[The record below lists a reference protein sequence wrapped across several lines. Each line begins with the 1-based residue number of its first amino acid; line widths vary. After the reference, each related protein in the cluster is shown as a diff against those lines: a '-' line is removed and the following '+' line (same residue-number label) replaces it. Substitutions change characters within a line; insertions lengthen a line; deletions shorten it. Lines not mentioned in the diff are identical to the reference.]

1 MRAEEAIHA
10 VTLAATRA
18 GVAAHDATVV
28 RVGENGMV
36 LLPRSGVLAR
46 VVPRAASGSDPRRE
60 IDVAIWL
67 ASCQVPVVR
76 PAQQE
81 VIIVE
86 QYVVSLWEHLADSRP
101 ADLVTLAK
109 CLRRLHAVAI
119 PADLLP
125 SLSPFDKF
133 EERLETGVGLDNS
146 DRIFLRQLRDQLS
159 ARWATAELTLG
170 EAVLHGDAHM
180 ENLLVTAG
188 GREAFVD
195 LETVCIGPPE
205 WDLTLTALYY
215 ECGWFPANEY
225 VDFVEAYGFDVRLSP
240 SWPELRLARMLRMT
254 LWLAQSADN
263 DPQRL
268 RQLRHRIDTLRD
280 GTAPSGWTG
289 Y

>member
-1 MRAEEAIHA
+1 MRAEEAIDAVKLA
-10 VTLAATRA
+10 VTGA
-18 GVAAHDATVV
+18 GLPTHDASVV
-28 RVGENGMV
+28 RVGENGVV
-36 LLPRSGVLAR
+36 LLPSAGVLAR
-46 VVPRAASGSDPRRE
+46 VVPRAAKGSDPRRE
-60 IDVAIWL
+60 IDIAAWL
-67 ASCQVPVVR
+67 ASRQVPVVH
-76 PAQQE
+76 PARSE
-81 VIIVE
+81 PVIVG
-86 QYVVSLWEHLADSRP
+86 QYVVSLWEYLADSRP

-119 PADLLP
+119 PANLLP
-125 SLSPFDKF
+125 CLSPFDRF
-133 EERLETGVGLDNS
+133 EERLQTGAYLDFN

-159 ARWATAELTLG
+159 ARWAAAEFTLG

-195 LETVCIGPPE
+195 LETICIGPPE

-215 ECGWFPANEY
+215 ECGWFTDKEY
-225 VDFVEAYGFDVRLSP
+225 VDFVQTYGFDVRLTP
-240 SWPELRLARMLRMT
+240 SWSELRLARMLRMT

-263 DPQRL
+263 DPQRQ

-280 GTAPSGWTG
+280 GTAPAGWTG